1 MTIKEI
7 RQLTGLTQKRF
18 AEKYHI
24 TFSSIRNWES
34 GHRTCTDYV
43 AELLEFRVRCEC
55 MKRNNP
61 SWCCDRIEE
70 KIQYYKLS
78 AKETTDE
85 NVKRQLETIIEDLE
99 SILHG

>member
-7 RQLTGLTQKRF
+7 RELTGLTQKQF

-34 GHRTCTDYV
+34 GHRTCPDYV
-43 AELLEFRVRCEC
+43 VELLEFRVRCDN

-61 SWCCDRIEE
+61 SWCCDKIEE
-70 KIQYYKLS
+70 KIEDYKLS
-78 AKETTDE
+78 VKETTDE
-85 NVKRQLETIIEDLE
+85 NVRRQLEIIIEDLE
-99 SILHG
+99 SILYD